1 MNCVK
6 FTITLPSCGYLQLG
20 AAEEGGTLQEGVGS
34 GMTVSGGVVTLA
46 AGVMAGVS
54 SETRVSSQADRRDA
68 TPNLAIGELIRMEVE
83 VEVEELFI
91 KLGLMKVGC
100 NLSVCMTFCQQ
111 ITF

>member
-1 MNCVK
+1 M
-6 FTITLPSCGYLQLG
+6 QLG

-83 VEVEELFI
+83 LEELFI
-91 KLGLMKVGC
+91 KLGLIKVGC